1 MHRSA
6 FALQAATG
14 LAITSLLAAPLAGC
28 SGSSSALPTA
38 PSAASSANS
47 SQPAPAQ
54 GMGSQAQLSAQVETD
69 AHHKKKVKLL
79 FVSDNE
85 NNRVLVYNAAS
96 KTQNPPPIRTITNGV
111 QAPNGIT
118 TDKSGNLYVANYV
131 ANTVTIYAPNA
142 SAPKTTISN
151 GLNGPWDVKVDGFG
165 NVFVANVPLY
175 GGTNTVSEY
184 PAGSSSPSDTWSAP
198 SGLTISGI
206 ALLNPTM
213 QGETSIYALAYSLNG
228 SGFAS
233 GTALTCYPGS
243 PTCTNLGYSFGQT
256 GGIAVEQSPTSKPF
270 EWLAVD
276 QYIPGID
283 IFTQGQSSKQL
294 VTGGTPEFIA
304 LNSTDNELFVADR
317 FYGRV
322 VEYSFPAGKELNSY
336 SPGGAQVYGVATFPA
351 GTYH

>member
-1 MHRSA
+1 MHRPA

-14 LAITSLLAAPLAGC
+14 LAITSLLVAPLAGC
-28 SGSSSALPTA
+28 SGTSSTLPTTPFSA
-38 PSAASSANS
+38 PSARTSELAS
-47 SQPAPAQ
+47 AQ
-54 GMGSQAQLSAQVETD
+54 GMGPQAQLSSQTQTD
-69 AHHKKKVKLL
+69 AHHKKVKLL

-96 KTQNPPPIRTITNGV
+96 KTQNPPPLRTITNGI
-111 QAPNGIT
+111 QGPNGIT
-118 TDKSGNLYVANYV
+118 TDKSGNLYVANYI
-131 ANTVTIYAPNA
+131 ANTVTVYAPNA

-184 PAGSSSPSDTWSAP
+184 PAGSSSPSVTWSAP

-213 QGETSIYALAYSLNG
+213 QGQTSIYALAYSVN
-228 SGFAS
+228 SSDFAS

-243 PTCTNLGYSFGQT
+243 STCTNLGYSFGQT
-256 GGIAVEQSPTSKPF
+256 GGIAVAQSPTSKPF

-276 QYIPGID
+276 QYIPGVD
-283 IFTQGQSSKQL
+283 IFTQGQSSKQI

-304 LNSTDNELFVADR
+304 LNSTDSQLFVADR

-322 VEYSFPAGKELNSY
+322 VEYSFPAGKELNTY
-336 SPGGAQVYGVATFPA
+336 TPEGAQVYGVATFPA

>member
-1 MHRSA
+1 MHRRN

-28 SGSSSALPTA
+28 SGSSSSLPATPFSA
-38 PSAASSANS
+38 PSARTSEPAS
-47 SQPAPAQ
+47 AQ
-54 GMGSQAQLSAQVETD
+54 GMGSQAQLSPEAQTD
-69 AHHKKKVKLL
+69 ARRKKKVKLL

-85 NNRVLVYNAAS
+85 NNRVLVYDAAS
-96 KTQNPPPIRTITNGV
+96 KTQNPPPIRTITNGIL
-111 QAPNGIT
+111 APNGMT

-131 ANTVTIYAPNA
+131 ANTVTVYAPNA
-142 SAPKTTISN
+142 TAPKTTISN

-175 GGTNTVSEY
+175 GGTNTISEY
-184 PAGSSSPSDTWSAP
+184 PAGSSSPSVTWSAP

-213 QGETSIYALAYSLNG
+213 QGQTSIYALAYSVNG

-233 GTALTCYPGS
+233 GSALTCYPGS
-243 PTCTNLGYSFGQT
+243 STCTNLGYSFGQT
-256 GGIAVEQSPTSKPF
+256 GGIAVAQSPTSKPF

-276 QYIPGID
+276 QYIPGVD
-283 IFTQGQSSKQL
+283 IYTQGQSSKHI

-304 LNSTDNELFVADR
+304 LNSTDNQLFVADR
-317 FYGRV
+317 FYGHV
-322 VEYSFPAGKELNSY
+322 VEYSFPAGKELNTY
-336 SPGGAQVYGVATFPA
+336 TPGGAQVYGVATFPA